1 MTRAQTYEV
10 RVEFGDCDPAQIV
23 YFPNFY
29 RWMDAAGRNFFV
41 SCGVPPWTETERTLG
56 IIGTP
61 LVNAEARFV
70 KPASY
75 GDRLQITTEVTE
87 WRRQSFVM
95 RHRIQRDSELI
106 VECHEVRV
114 FACRVDGD
122 ARRIRAVP
130 IPPEFRALCEAPATH
145 DDFEIRR

>member
-1 MTRAQTYEV
+1 VSRAHAYEV

-61 LVNAEARFV
+61 LVNSEARFL

-75 GDRLQITTEVTE
+75 GDSLCITSEVTE

-95 RHRIQRDSELI
+95 RHQIRRDSDLI
-106 VECHEVRV
+106 VDCHEVRV
-114 FACRVDGD
+114 FARRVDGE
-122 ARRIRAVP
+122 ARRIQAVP
-130 IPPEFRALCEAPATH
+130 IPPELRALCEAPVASTT
-145 DDFEIRR
+145 EC